1 MDASLLTKGLSPK
14 PKIAATTSDNQ
25 LLLLGLQLL
34 NKSLKLPY
42 AVVKPQVQLPE
53 NDGNSAL
60 KDGGNDFDK
69 NDSRESTPSPPMTG
83 NSRKRKHDGELTEM
97 EKREKR

>member
-14 PKIAATTSDNQ
+14 PKILTTTGDNQ

-42 AVVKPQVQLPE
+42 AVVKPQVQPPE
-53 NDGNSAL
+53 KGGIGAL
-60 KDGGNDFDK
+60 KDGGEEFDK

-83 NSRKRKHDGELTEM
+83 NSRKRKHDGELSEM